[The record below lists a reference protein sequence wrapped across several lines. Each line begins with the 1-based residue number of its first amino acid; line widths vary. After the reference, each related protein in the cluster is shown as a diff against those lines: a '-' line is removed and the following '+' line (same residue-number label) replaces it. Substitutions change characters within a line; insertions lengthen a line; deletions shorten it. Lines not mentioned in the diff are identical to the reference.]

1 MLASGFQHQ
10 RQVAQ
15 PHLCPR
21 SGSRE
26 TDADGGIFREKMAAA
41 FPEVSDYCY
50 IVPSYSIHRIQ
61 ETHATAVHIIWDL
74 VHIALGAE
82 DVT

>member
-1 MLASGFQHQ
+1 MLTIAFSGK
-10 RQVAQ
+10 
-15 PHLCPR
+15 
-21 SGSRE
+21 
-26 TDADGGIFREKMAAA
+26 DGGR

-61 ETHATAVHIIWDL
+61 EAHATAVHIIWDL